1 MSALHQ
7 TRSKFL
13 TAFARG
19 YLVYIEIL
27 AFITLGIVI
36 GIGIEA
42 VSAAKQV
49 TAAFHQFAI
58 EHRNPPER

>member
-1 MSALHQ
+1 MM
-7 TRSKFL
+7 R
-13 TAFARG
+13 AFARG

-58 EHRNPPER
+58 EHRTPPER